1 MTKYFYF
8 YRKQSMATRRFWFR
22 RKRAMARPPSKQPTD
37 GELEILKVLWET
49 GPAGL
54 GQIHAVLQERRG
66 VAITTVAT
74 MLKMMLAKELVQRD
88 DGPRGYLWS
97 AGVSR
102 KAAVSG
108 LIGKLLQHVFDGSAR
123 RLVAHLIE
131 EGELD
136 DRERDEILEMLK
148 SRKDQDKKPSPR
160 RKGTNP

>member
-1 MTKYFYF
+1 
-8 YRKQSMATRRFWFR
+8 
-22 RKRAMARPPSKQPTD
+22 MARPPSKQPTD
-37 GELEILKVLWET
+37 GELEILKILWET

-54 GQIHAVLQERRG
+54 GQIHTALHERRG

-108 LIGKLLQHVFDGSAR
+108 LLGKLLQHVFDGSAR

-136 DRERDEILEMLK
+136 DRERDEILEILK
-148 SRKDQDKKPSPR
+148 ATKDKEKKPTPKK
-160 RKGTNP
+160 KGTNP